1 MNNGVSI
8 FRLYIIS
15 SRIIYYSHKC
25 NNLIFYNKTNLT
37 FEVFYPFKN
46 NSLDNSGGCFHSK
59 RNSHLPIYSFIQ
71 FINLIKIFDHISGLY
86 YQYLFPRSTA
96 TNIFESCN
104 SYNKKS
110 SFGILFS
117 KPYFL
122 YIDKYIFSFISQYCY
137 IFKTEYD
144 TYS

>member
-1 MNNGVSI
+1 MNNCESI

-46 NSLDNSGGCFHSK
+46 SSMDNYGGCFHSK
-59 RNSHLPIYSFIQ
+59 RNLHLPIYSFIQ
-71 FINLIKIFDHISGLY
+71 FINLVKIFDHISGLFC
-86 YQYLFPRSTA
+86 QYLFLRSTA

-104 SYNKKS
+104 SYKKKS

-117 KPYFL
+117 HCRMFIFL
-122 YIDKYIFSFISQYCY
+122 WFSYYLLYTVRSYIKYVVMLL
-137 IFKTEYD
+137 D
-144 TYS
+144 